1 MFKYHNFRTFLI
13 TPPETSGLYIKTKSG
28 SQKTIIQENKNTHFP
43 EKSQKKHSKPN
54 DTYLKNANYYGWRN
68 FYINT

>member
-43 EKSQKKHSKPN
+43 EKSQK
-54 DTYLKNANYYGWRN
+54 TWQTERYLSEKRKLL
-68 FYINT
+68 

>member
-43 EKSQKKHSKPN
+43 EKSQK
-54 DTYLKNANYYGWRN
+54 T
-68 FYINT
+68 